1 MARPSRAAV
10 TLTSQER
17 RMLENWARSRVSSQA
32 IGLRARIIL
41 ARAEEPTD
49 RAVADR
55 LGISPQLVG
64 RWRSRFLAG
73 RLDGLTDRPRSGRP
87 RAVTGAQRDR
97 VVLRVLEDPPGGGSG
112 WSTRSL
118 AAATGVS
125 QTSVSRIM
133 NALDPGADAPA
144 DWFPGRERTIG
155 GVLLDPPVRALAVVL
170 AEDTPP
176 ASGAA
181 RGSRGTSHRDDAVL
195 VLAAAGAFAAAA
207 PDESNLSDVSEA
219 HTSGF
224 RVFLDRLHQATR
236 PGTEVHILV
245 DGAAVHTDP
254 HVAHWLRRHPRV
266 RMHPVAVGRTWTGDA
281 RALLLGNPADR
292 HGTVARALVRDLRD
306 HVRTWLADR
315 SGPLIWV
322 PGQPERHHVGYDSPP
337 DASRLTAT
345 SGAGTAVTGVPGSP
359 RLVDRVAH
367 ALREQIASG
376 HFPPGERI
384 KEAPLAARL
393 GVSRGP
399 VRDALRL
406 LAEDGLVESMPHRGT
421 TIPMATA
428 ERVMEVYAARAAL
441 GAVLLRRLATLEPEA
456 LHPVGT
462 VLADVCRVA
471 RQRDHSR
478 IGDADLRFQDAI
490 ARAARLRHTSLF
502 FLRLTMQLRMFIA
515 ILKLDYAD
523 VPGRIERANS
533 AIFRALREHD
543 GGEAVRVWRAK
554 LDISVRYMVAQLP
567 TENFDPELWLT
578 ISGFT
583 QPRDGRRRPH

>member
-10 TLTSQER
+10 TLTSHER
-17 RMLENWARSRVSSQA
+17 RTLENWARSRVSSQA

-73 RLDGLTDRPRSGRP
+73 RLAGLADRPRSGRP

-97 VVLRVLEDPPGGGSG
+97 VVLQVLQDPPDGGTG

-133 NALDPGADAPA
+133 NSLDPGAVAPA

-170 AEDTPP
+170 AGDTPP
-176 ASGAA
+176 VGSAA
-181 RGSRGTSHRDDAVL
+181 RGSRGTSHPYEAAL
-195 VLAAAGAFAAAA
+195 VLTATGAFAADAGAGA
-207 PDESNLSDVSEA
+207 PDVSEA
-219 HTSGF
+219 HTNGF
-224 RVFLDRLHQATR
+224 RAFLDRLHQAGR

-254 HVAHWLRRHPRV
+254 HVAHWLRRHPRFRV
-266 RMHPVAVGRTWTGDA
+266 HPVAVGHTWAGDA
-281 RALLLGNPADR
+281 RALLLGNPANR
-292 HGTVARALVRDLRD
+292 HDTVARELVRDLRD
-306 HVRTWLADR
+306 RVRTWLADR

-322 PGQPERHHVGYDSPP
+322 PGRPASHHLGYDSPP
-337 DASRLTAT
+337 DTSHLTAI
-345 SGAGTAVTGVPGSP
+345 SGADTVDPADTGVAGSP

-367 ALREQIASG
+367 ALREQIAGG

-393 GVSRGP
+393 GLSRGP

-441 GAVLLRRLATLEPEA
+441 GGVILRRLTTLEPES
-456 LHPVGT
+456 LRPVGT
-462 VLADVCRVA
+462 ALADVRRVA

-523 VPGRIERANS
+523 IPGRIERADS
-533 AIFRALREHD
+533 AIFHALREHD
-543 GGEAVRVWRAK
+543 GSEAVRVWRAK
-554 LDISVRYMVAQLP
+554 LDIGVRYMVAQLP

-578 ISGFT
+578 ISGVT
-583 QPRDGRRRPH
+583 QQRGGRQPH